1 VIFLGIFLAM
11 KRFICLSVCLLVLL
25 LAFNAVSVAQFT
37 GLDKNTLI
45 ELSEDRSAGQ
55 TKFYQS
61 ISNSTGKISLAIP
74 VVLFIAGEIKGD
86 KPTVQKAIYIGE
98 SIAVSSVLTWGL
110 KYSIKR
116 TRPAI
121 KYPNEIT
128 ALGKG
133 GSPSFPSGHAS
144 QAFSTATA
152 VFIAWPKWYVGLP
165 AFGWATVVGYSR
177 MYLGVHY
184 PTDVLAGAVVGAG
197 SAWLTYKGN
206 QWIMRRKAARKPAYV
221 LY

>member
-1 VIFLGIFLAM
+1 VIFLGIFLFM
-11 KRFICLSVCLLVLL
+11 KTSIPSSLRLLVALL
-25 LAFNAVSVAQFT
+25 LVHSTGFAQFT
-37 GLDKNTLI
+37 GLDKSTLI
-45 ELSEDRSAGQ
+45 ELSEDRSGPQ
-55 TKFYQS
+55 TKFYQT
-61 ISNSTGKISLAIP
+61 IANSTGKVSLAIP

-86 KPTVQKAIYIGE
+86 KPTIHKALYIGE
-98 SIAVSSVLTWGL
+98 SVAVSSVLTWGL
-110 KYSIKR
+110 KYSIRRK
-116 TRPAI
+116 RPAI

-128 ALGKG
+128 AIGKG

-152 VFIAWPKWYVGLP
+152 VFIAWPKWYVGVP
-165 AFGWATVVGYSR
+165 AFGWASVVGYSR